1 MSTSEY
7 IVLKP
12 IRDAGRTIAAGSRV
26 ALTARQ
32 AKWLLFSGKIARIG
46 AVADAKAKTAKSKPA
61 SKKEE

>member
-12 IRDAGRTIAAGSRV
+12 IRDAGRTIPAGGRV

-32 AKWLLFSGKIARIG
+32 AKWLLLSGKIARIQSE
-46 AVADAKAKTAKSKPA
+46 ANAKNKTAKSKPA
-61 SKKEE
+61 DKKEE